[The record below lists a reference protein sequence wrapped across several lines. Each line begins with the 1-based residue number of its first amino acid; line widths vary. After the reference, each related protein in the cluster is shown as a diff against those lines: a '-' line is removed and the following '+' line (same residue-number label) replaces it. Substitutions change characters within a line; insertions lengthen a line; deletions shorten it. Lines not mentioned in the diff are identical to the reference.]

1 MNGAESLIRSLVAA
15 GVDHVFTNPGS
26 TEMEIIKEFDAVPEF
41 RPILGLFEGVCTGA
55 ADGYARMTGKPAATL
70 LHVGPGLANGLAN
83 LHNAKRAYSPVV
95 SIAGDYPSYHSPHD
109 PLLSANLEGLATAIS
124 GWVRRAS
131 SPGTVGQDAVDAVAA
146 AREGQVATLIVP
158 QDATWGSDATTATPA
173 PVKPRGHA
181 SDQEI
186 EKIAAAIAGDD
197 TAIMLLNG
205 TGLSERG
212 LAAANRIVAKTGCR
226 LMVEVFAART
236 ARGVGRGQYGPL
248 PGDQPIA
255 LETLGSAKNVILAG
269 TKPPVA
275 YLAYEGYPS
284 MLIPEGVPTHV
295 LAGPA
300 DDAED
305 ALEALAEAL
314 DATAPG
320 QSYNSVVPGRPTGAL
335 NPKSVGAAIGAL
347 MPENAIVSAELTT
360 SGGPIFGA
368 TRGCAPHDWLSLTGG
383 SIGQAIPVATG
394 AAVACPDRKVI
405 CIQSDGGGMYT
416 NQALWTHARERLD
429 IVTVILTNRR
439 YKILEH
445 EYFKTGAN
453 ELGPKAES
461 LFDIGNPDIDWAH
474 LARGMGMEGHRA
486 ETAEDFTAKLEAALA
501 ADGPQLIDAVYSG

>member
-1 MNGAESLIRSLVAA
+1 
-15 GVDHVFTNPGS
+15 
-26 TEMEIIKEFDAVPEF
+26 
-41 RPILGLFEGVCTGA
+41 
-55 ADGYARMTGKPAATL
+55 
-70 LHVGPGLANGLAN
+70 
-83 LHNAKRAYSPVV
+83 
-95 SIAGDYPSYHSPHD
+95 
-109 PLLSANLEGLATAIS
+109 
-124 GWVRRAS
+124 
-131 SPGTVGQDAVDAVAA
+131 
-146 AREGQVATLIVP
+146 
-158 QDATWGSDATTATPA
+158 
-173 PVKPRGHA
+173 VKPRGHA